1 MSFSSD
7 REIAELTDR
16 FICKTLPKA
25 GWTHAA
31 HFAVALHLLRT
42 RGAAT
47 YTDLPPLIRAYNEAT
62 GVANTDAEG
71 YHETITIAS
80 IRAAQAHLQDAADGT
95 PLHRVLSD
103 LMASK
108 FGRSTWMLTYWSE
121 ALLFSREARKQWRD
135 PDLAPLDF

>member
-1 MSFSSD
+1 MSFSTD
-7 REIAELTDR
+7 REIAELARR
-16 FICKTLPKA
+16 FRERTLPKA

-47 YTDLPPLIRAYNEAT
+47 YTEMPPMIRAHNEAT
-62 GVANTDAEG
+62 GVANTETDG

-80 IRAAQAHLQDAADGT
+80 IKAADSWLASA
-95 PLHRVLSD
+95 PPARALHRILSD
-103 LMASK
+103 LLASA
-108 FGRSTWMLTYWSE
+108 FGRSDWLFVYWSQE
-121 ALLFSREARKQWRD
+121 RLFSPEARKHWVD